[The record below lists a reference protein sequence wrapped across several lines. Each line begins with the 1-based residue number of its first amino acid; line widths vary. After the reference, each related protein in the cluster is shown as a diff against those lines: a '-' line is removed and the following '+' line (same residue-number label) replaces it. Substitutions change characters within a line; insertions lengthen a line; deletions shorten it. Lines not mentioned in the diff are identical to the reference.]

1 MSIDMTVT
9 VDSTG
14 AMYVMAGGACYFVGS
29 SDARDFLE
37 WVIRDVVSE

>member
-1 MSIDMTVT
+1 MSLDMRVV

-14 AMYVMAGGACYFVGS
+14 AMYVMAGGGCYFVGGL
-29 SDARDFLE
+29 DARDFLE

>member
-1 MSIDMTVT
+1 MSVEMRVE

-14 AMYVMAGGACYFVGS
+14 AMFVMAGGGCYFVGS

>member
-1 MSIDMTVT
+1 MLFDMRVE
-9 VDSTG
+9 VDITG
-14 AMYVMAGGACYFVGS
+14 AMYIIAGDDCYFVGN

>member
-1 MSIDMTVT
+1 MSIDMRVE

-14 AMYVMAGGACYFVGS
+14 AMFVEVGGGCYFVGS
-29 SDARDFLE
+29 SDVRDFLE

>member
-1 MSIDMTVT
+1 MLTDMRVE

-14 AMYVMAGGACYFVGS
+14 AMFVVAGGGCYFVGS

>member
-1 MSIDMTVT
+1 MRIDMQVE

-14 AMYVMAGGACYFVGS
+14 AMYVMAGGACYFVGGS
-29 SDARDFLE
+29 GARDFLG

>member
-1 MSIDMTVT
+1 VSIDMRVE

-14 AMYVMAGGACYFVGS
+14 AMYVMAGGGCYFVGS

>member
-1 MSIDMTVT
+1 MSIDMRVE

-14 AMYVMAGGACYFVGS
+14 AMYVMAGGGCYFVGS
-29 SDARDFLE
+29 SDARSFLE

>member
-1 MSIDMTVT
+1 MSIDVRVE

-14 AMYVMAGGACYFVGS
+14 AMFVMAGGGCYFVGS

-37 WVIRDVVSE
+37 WVIRDAVSE

>member
-1 MSIDMTVT
+1 MRIDMQVE

-14 AMYVMAGGACYFVGS
+14 AMFVMAGGGCYFVGS
-29 SDARDFLE
+29 SDARDFLG

>member
-1 MSIDMTVT
+1 MSIDMRVE

-14 AMYVMAGGACYFVGS
+14 AMFVMAGGCYFVGS

-37 WVIRDVVSE
+37 WVIRDAVSE

>member
-1 MSIDMTVT
+1 MPVDMRVD

-29 SDARDFLE
+29 SDAREFLE

>member
-1 MSIDMTVT
+1 MSLDMRVE

-14 AMYVMAGGACYFVGS
+14 AMYVMAGGGCYFVGS
-29 SDARDFLE
+29 SSARDFLE

>member
-1 MSIDMTVT
+1 MSIDMRVE

-14 AMYVMAGGACYFVGS
+14 LMYVMAGGGCYFVSRS
-29 SDARDFLE
+29 SARDFLE

>member
-1 MSIDMTVT
+1 MSLDMRVE

-14 AMYVMAGGACYFVGS
+14 AMYVMAGEGCYFVGS
-29 SDARDFLE
+29 SGARDFLE

>member
-1 MSIDMTVT
+1 MPVDMRVE

-14 AMYVMAGGACYFVGS
+14 AMFVMAGGGCYFVGS
-29 SDARDFLE
+29 SDVREFLE

>member
-1 MSIDMTVT
+1 MSIDMRVE

-14 AMYVMAGGACYFVGS
+14 AMYVMAGGGCYFVGS

-37 WVIRDVVSE
+37 WVIRGVVSE